1 MALAI
6 VYSRALVGMAAP
18 LVTVEVHIGGGL
30 PQLHIVGLPETAVR
44 ESKDRVRAAIHTA
57 GYAFPRHRITIN
69 LAPADLPKEGGGFD
83 LPIAIGVLAASGQL
97 TDTNLQAYEFL
108 GELALSGMLRPVP
121 GVLSAALAATRDG
134 RKIFVPRQ
142 NAPQAA
148 LISSAT
154 ILPASDLTTVTGHL
168 ADLEPVKAWTN
179 PSQDRLAEPTTEH
192 DLATVKGQ
200 FQARRALEIA
210 AAGGHSLL
218 FMGPPGAG
226 KTLLAQCLPG
236 ILPPNSEPQAL
247 EVEALRSLNGE
258 AFQVTTWRQKPF
270 RSPHHSASA
279 AALVGGG
286 SRPRPGEISMAHH
299 GVLFLDELPEFDRR
313 VLESLREPMESG
325 WIMVSRAAGSF
336 EYPARFQL
344 IAAMNPCPCGFLGA
358 EHKTCRCTPTQ
369 IQRYRNRLSGP
380 LLDRFD
386 LQVWVP
392 AVALSSLSGQAA
404 ESSVRVR
411 GRVLEARARAEQ
423 RQQACN
429 AALTEAR
436 LRQYWLPAVQVENF
450 FLSTADRLG
459 ISARAFHR
467 IQRVSR
473 TIADLA
479 DSASVQNDHVAEAV
493 QLRCLDRSELD

>member
-1 MALAI
+1 MSLAI
-6 VYSRALVGMAAP
+6 VYSRAVVGMDAP

-44 ESKDRVRAAIHTA
+44 ESKDRVRAAIQTA
-57 GYAFPRHRITIN
+57 GFDFPRHRITIN

-97 TDTNLQAYEFL
+97 ADTNPHAYEFL
-108 GELALSGMLRPVP
+108 GELALTGMLRPIP
-121 GVLSAALAATRDG
+121 GVLSATLAATRDG
-134 RKIFVPRQ
+134 RKVFVPCQ

-154 ILPASDLTTVTGHL
+154 VLPAKNLSVVTAHL
-168 ADLEPVKAWTN
+168 AGFEQVRAWVN
-179 PSQDRLAEPTTEH
+179 PQQKIGLQRSQQH
-192 DLATVKGQ
+192 DLSTVKGQ

-236 ILPPNSEPQAL
+236 IMPHNNEQQAL
-247 EVEALRSLNGE
+247 EVETLRSLNGMP
-258 AFQVTTWRQKPF
+258 FQASTWRQKPF
-270 RSPHHSASA
+270 RNPHHSASS

-286 SRPRPGEISMAHH
+286 SRPRPGEISMAHT
-299 GVLFLDELPEFDRR
+299 GVLFLDELPEFNRR

-325 WIMVSRAAGSF
+325 RVVVSRAAGSV

-344 IAAMNPCPCGFLGA
+344 VAAMNPCPCGFLGA
-358 EHKTCRCTPTQ
+358 EDKTCRCTPTQ

-380 LLDRFD
+380 LLDRLD

-392 AVALSSLSGQAA
+392 AVQLSSLSGVAGENSTQ
-404 ESSVRVR
+404 VRC
-411 GRVLEARARAEQ
+411 RVIEARTRAWQ

-429 AALTEAR
+429 ADLENTKLGNCWRPEE
-436 LRQYWLPAVQVENF
+436 QVEAY
-450 FLSTADRLG
+450 LLRTAKQLG

-467 IQRVSR
+467 IQRVAR

-479 DSASVQNDHVAEAV
+479 DSHCVQTHHVAEAM
-493 QLRCLDRSELD
+493 QLHCLDRPRLD